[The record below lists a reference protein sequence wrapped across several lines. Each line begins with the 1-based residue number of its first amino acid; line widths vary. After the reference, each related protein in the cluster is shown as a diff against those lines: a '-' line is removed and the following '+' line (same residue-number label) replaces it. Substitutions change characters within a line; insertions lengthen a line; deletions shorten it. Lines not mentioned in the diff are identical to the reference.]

1 MKKVFCFHCQKDITP
16 LKIWKWQF
24 CPHCFHRT
32 EDNSDG
38 LYLVC
43 DKCGANIPVNSFY
56 CLKCGHGVNGHADND
71 MIMMLPETKNW
82 AQRLKEIAL
91 FVFSIFLAAGILYL
105 SFYFIFIVLA
115 FALVLGLGCFIY
127 SGFSRKKF

>member
-32 EDNSDG
+32 EDNGDG

-82 AQRLKEIAL
+82 AQWLKEIAL
-91 FVFSIFLAAGILYL
+91 FVFIFLKATISL
-105 SFYFIFIVLA
+105 
-115 FALVLGLGCFIY
+115 
-127 SGFSRKKF
+127 